1 MPSLSSASRSQL
13 LQHKLNRHSTIIL
26 LKVKPSWLITMRSS
40 NWEKFK
46 KKRPLINPISR
57 SIRLNKMEDSIW
69 MIWSVIHTWLRFSNN
84 CLRLC
89 NKMRLWMLTSTTVRE
104 TWWEAKEDHITTSH
118 SITGVDIMEE
128 ETCSPWITCNHKC
141 MDNNQCQ
148 ECQALDH
155 NNQEWDSHNHRWTKC
170 HHSQAWLKCQTCHRC
185 QDSQDNHNNQQR
197 WPQIRDTRVWPWSS
211 SHQ

>member
-13 LQHKLNRHSTIIL
+13 LQHKLNRHSTIIPS
-26 LKVKPSWLITMRSS
+26 KVRPSWLITMRSS

-104 TWWEAKEDHITTSH
+104 TWWEVKDNITTRDT
-118 SITGVDIMEE
+118 ITQTDIIKHK
-128 ETCSPWITCNHKC
+128 TCSPWTTCNREF
-141 MDNNQCQ
+141 M
-148 ECQALDH
+148 DH
-155 NNQEWDSHNHRWTKC
+155 NKCKEYSQDHHKQQEWDSHSPWAKC
-170 HHSQAWLKCQTCHRC
+170 HHSQAWIKCHQTCHQC
-185 QDSQDNHNNQQR
+185 QDLHK
-197 WPQIRDTRVWPWSS
+197 
-211 SHQ
+211 